1 MTKRN
6 FWDKWYGVILLFLIV
21 FFAVVFVEELFGM
34 ILTRF
39 GEALGLSDG
48 MRFVLEMYAPTIMSI
63 AGLIFYL
70 HLTKK
75 KNQFILDS
83 FKLGYKGN
91 SIKSLMVGLLVGF
104 IMNFFGIAA
113 ALIHGDIKLYLDFA
127 ISQIPFFLFALVCVF
142 VQSTSE
148 ELWCRGFLYERLAI
162 GYPLWVAVAVN
173 GLLFA
178 ALHLGN
184 DGMGVIPFLN
194 ILICGLSF
202 SLAKWYTGSIW
213 FPMGIHTMWN
223 FTQNFLFGLPNSGL
237 VSETSVFK
245 LDAASS
251 SLIYDHIFGV
261 EGGIPGV
268 LADLILGLVFLY
280 LGYKN
285 GRLHELTDKM

>member
-1 MTKRN
+1 
-6 FWDKWYGVILLFLIV
+6 
-21 FFAVVFVEELFGM
+21 
-34 ILTRF
+34 
-39 GEALGLSDG
+39 
-48 MRFVLEMYAPTIMSI
+48 MYAPTIMYI
-63 AGLIFYL
+63 LGLIFYL
-70 HLTKK
+70 HLTKQ
-75 KNQFILDS
+75 KNQFIIDS
-83 FKLGYKGN
+83 FRLGYKGN
-91 SIKSLMVGLLVGF
+91 SIKSLVMGLLVGF

-127 ISQIPFFLFALVCVF
+127 ITQIPFFLFALVCVF

-148 ELWCRGFLYERLAI
+148 ELRCRGFLYERLAL
-162 GYPLWVAVAVN
+162 GYPLWGAVVIN

-184 DGMGVIPFLN
+184 DGMGAIPFLN
-194 ILICGLSF
+194 ILICGFSF

-213 FPMGIHTMWN
+213 FPMGVHTMWN

-251 SLIYDHIFGV
+251 SLIYDHVVGV

-268 LADLILGLVFLY
+268 LADLTLGLIFLY
-280 LGYKN
+280 LGYKK
-285 GRLHELTDKM
+285 GRLHELTDKPNQIL

>member
-1 MTKRN
+1 
-6 FWDKWYGVILLFLIV
+6 
-21 FFAVVFVEELFGM
+21 
-34 ILTRF
+34 
-39 GEALGLSDG
+39 
-48 MRFVLEMYAPTIMSI
+48 MYAPTIMSI
-63 AGLIFYL
+63 LGLIFYL
-70 HLTKK
+70 HLTKQ
-75 KNQFILDS
+75 KNQFIIDS
-83 FKLGYKGN
+83 FRLGYKGN
-91 SIKSLMVGLLVGF
+91 SIKSLVMGLLVGF

-127 ISQIPFFLFALVCVF
+127 ITQIPFFLFALVCVF

-148 ELWCRGFLYERLAI
+148 ELWCRGFLYERLAL
-162 GYPLWVAVAVN
+162 GYPLWVAVVIN

-184 DGMGVIPFLN
+184 DGMGAIPFLN
-194 ILICGLSF
+194 ILICGFSF

-213 FPMGIHTMWN
+213 FPMGVHTMWN

-251 SLIYDHIFGV
+251 SLIYDHVFGV

-268 LADLILGLVFLY
+268 LADLTLGLIFLY
-280 LGYKN
+280 LGYKK
-285 GRLHELTDKM
+285 GRLHELTDKPNQIL